1 MRSCGGGCRGG
12 GVCIEI
18 AARPFVEWPRS
29 RFEHDLCVCVSVF
42 VTGLSGIEILCVR

>member
-29 RFEHDLCVCVSVF
+29 RFEHDLCVCVFVF